1 MSNGLDVPIKN
12 TSMKIVCGLDV
23 HKDSIF
29 CCILCANGEKIQ
41 HKFGVLTEELVTLR
55 DLMASEGV
63 EECAMEST
71 SIYWI
76 PIWRVLEGSVKL
88 HLVNPYFIKQLPG
101 KKSDVKDAE
110 WIATCLSKE
119 LIASS
124 FVPDDKIQRLRQYDR
139 RIFDLNVSISRNLVK
154 LDQCLQR
161 CNIRISN
168 YISTTDSKGYR
179 SIVKLISQG
188 VTDAEV
194 LVNELH
200 GRTINRHG
208 RATLVKSLTGVVS
221 ETDID
226 IINQLVEEI
235 ELQQQHKDEAQEK
248 MTALC
253 MEWFPQEVE
262 NLQTIPGV
270 KERSAISIIAETGTD
285 MSHFHTPKKL
295 VSWVGLRPRNE
306 ESAGKIKARGITH
319 GNRFVRKTMIECSW
333 GAARMKDSFFAAF
346 SYRQCIERRKNR
358 MKVQVAIARKMLVA
372 IWYVLSQETQYVK
385 PTNHYTA
392 MTAV

>member
-1 MSNGLDVPIKN
+1 
-12 TSMKIVCGLDV
+12 MKVVCGLDV
-23 HKDSIF
+23 HKDSVF

-55 DLMASEGV
+55 DLMVSEGV

-101 KKSDVKDAE
+101 KKSDVNDAE

-139 RIFDLNVSISRNLVK
+139 RIFDLNASISRNLVK
-154 LDQCLQR
+154 LDQCIQR

-194 LVNELH
+194 LVKELH

-208 RATLVKSLTGVVS
+208 RETLVKALTGVVS

-226 IINQLVEEI
+226 IIKQLVEEI
-235 ELQQQHKDEAQEK
+235 ELQQRHKDEAQQK

-270 KERSAISIIAETGTD
+270 KERSATSIIAEIGTD
-285 MSHFHTPKKL
+285 MTHFQTPKKL

-306 ESAGKIKARGITH
+306 ESAGKIKARGNTH

-333 GAARMKDSFFAAF
+333 GAARMKDSFFAEF
-346 SYRQCIERRKNR
+346 SYRQCIERRKNK
-358 MKVQVAIARKMLVA
+358 MKVQVAIARKILVA
-372 IWYVLSQETQYVK
+372 VWYVLSQGTQYIK
-385 PTNHYTA
+385 PTDHYTA
-392 MTAV
+392 AHMTAV

>member
-1 MSNGLDVPIKN
+1 
-12 TSMKIVCGLDV
+12 MKVVCGLDV

-55 DLMASEGV
+55 DLMVSEGV

-101 KKSDVKDAE
+101 KKSDVNDAE

-154 LDQCLQR
+154 LDQCIQR

-194 LVNELH
+194 LVKELH

-208 RATLVKSLTGVVS
+208 RETLVKALTGVVS

-235 ELQQQHKDEAQEK
+235 ELQQRHKDEAQEK

-270 KERSAISIIAETGTD
+270 KERSSTSIIAEIGTD
-285 MSHFHTPKKL
+285 MTHFQTPKKL

-333 GAARMKDSFFAAF
+333 GAARMKDSFFAEF
-346 SYRQCIERRKNR
+346 SYRQCIERRKNK
-358 MKVQVAIARKMLVA
+358 MKVQVAIARKILVA
-372 IWYVLSQETQYVK
+372 VWYVLSQGTQYIK
-385 PTNHYTA
+385 PTDHYTA
-392 MTAV
+392 TDMTAV